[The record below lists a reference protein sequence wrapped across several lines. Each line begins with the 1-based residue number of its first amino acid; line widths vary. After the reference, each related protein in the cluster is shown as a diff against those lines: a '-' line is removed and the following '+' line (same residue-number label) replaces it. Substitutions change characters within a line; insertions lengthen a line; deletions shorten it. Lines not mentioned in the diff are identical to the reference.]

1 MGARKIKKC
10 RRKFCCGVAAALRR
24 RGGVALLAFSKNFDK
39 MNLRNVADPSFKKG
53 SRIFKQRAPNVTCS
67 ELTAPRG
74 EYAALRRAKSA
85 FDFGVRAERT
95 EKVAPFGVIFCLRHF
110 FRFFQGQ
117 NETPQGFEP
126 ILSLLPKIPQ
136 TFLQL
141 RFLAQES
148 VFLSEV

>member
-10 RRKFCCGVAAALRR
+10 RRKFCFGVAAALRR

-74 EYAALRRAKSA
+74 GDAALRRAKTA
-85 FDFGVRAERT
+85 FVFAVKTPRFP
-95 EKVAPFGVIFCLRHF
+95 PF
-110 FRFFQGQ
+110 
-117 NETPQGFEP
+117 
-126 ILSLLPKIPQ
+126 ILSVLS
-136 TFLQL
+136 F
-141 RFLAQES
+141 
-148 VFLSEV
+148 VFGF